1 MGTASTPVLHEGQ
14 VKWYSVA
21 NGYGFLSPDQA
32 LSTADGEVATD
43 VFVHHSVV
51 GEREDL
57 VPGERVLFAI
67 EEGPKGLLATRLER
81 VE

>member
-1 MGTASTPVLHEGQ
+1 MSTSSTPALHEGR

-21 NGYGFLSPDQA
+21 QGYGFLSPDEA
-32 LSTADGEVATD
+32 PSSTDDEAVDI
-43 VFVHHSVV
+43 FIHHSVV

-57 VPGERVLFAI
+57 TPGERVLFTI

-81 VE
+81 LE